1 MHTNGRINAT
11 VILEHKLTVTEESRD
26 NCTATYDESIVSYHR
41 AVQVDL
47 PVTVVQTFNFLA
59 LGS

>member
-26 NCTATYDESIVSYHR
+26 NRSATYDESIVSYHR

-47 PVTVVQTFNFLA
+47 PVVQTFNFLA